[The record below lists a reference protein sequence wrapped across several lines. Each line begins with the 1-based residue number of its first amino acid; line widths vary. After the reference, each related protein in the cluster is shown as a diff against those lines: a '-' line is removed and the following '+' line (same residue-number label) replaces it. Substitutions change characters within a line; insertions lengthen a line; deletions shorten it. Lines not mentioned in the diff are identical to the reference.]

1 MSLRK
6 YYIFFLLIFLVN
18 KVLSIENLYDYLEN
32 EDIINLTDNF
42 FQIIPIS
49 GTKQFYNSEES
60 YFSVKKQA
68 NSDQN
73 LKVTLTIQKLGGE
86 KINSTLIE
94 FNETILPKNSHINIT
109 TNNQISLEISNVKKD
124 ENNEYSKIENEDESI
139 TLNSRSFIYFIKDY
153 EKSEIQLDVTFTDSA
168 PELKFYYILQYI
180 DSKNLYL
187 PTADLFVIE
196 KYKDKDIKKV
206 NETEGKDISETIPIP
221 DTMDK
226 KSGKL
231 ALLFSFERAPSQ
243 NYEVI
248 INNDVMNV
256 FLLISIGVG
265 LVFAIITFFLI
276 RRKQNPSSNIETGKD
291 EDNKAEKEEEDVA

>member
-1 MSLRK
+1 
-6 YYIFFLLIFLVN
+6 
-18 KVLSIENLYDYLEN
+18 
-32 EDIINLTDNF
+32 
-42 FQIIPIS
+42 
-49 GTKQFYNSEES
+49 
-60 YFSVKKQA
+60 
-68 NSDQN
+68 
-73 LKVTLTIQKLGGE
+73 
-86 KINSTLIE
+86 
-94 FNETILPKNSHINIT
+94 
-109 TNNQISLEISNVKKD
+109 
-124 ENNEYSKIENEDESI
+124 
-139 TLNSRSFIYFIKDY
+139 
-153 EKSEIQLDVTFTDSA
+153 
-168 PELKFYYILQYI
+168 
-180 DSKNLYL
+180 L